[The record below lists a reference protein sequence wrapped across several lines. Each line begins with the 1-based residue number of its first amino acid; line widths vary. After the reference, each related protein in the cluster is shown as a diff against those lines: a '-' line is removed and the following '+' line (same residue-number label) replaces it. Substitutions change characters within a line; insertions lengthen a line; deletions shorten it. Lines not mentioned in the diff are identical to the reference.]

1 LCDFGVVRDEDDGAS
16 RGVQLLEEHQHLE
29 TRPRVEVPRC
39 LVGQNDR
46 RVPHQCPSDGNTLLL
61 ATGKLVGAVPE
72 LIAQTHLL
80 QHLFGPGV
88 ALGAADARIHQR
100 HLHVLHQVEPW
111 QKVVLLEDEAQL
123 LVPDVCQLTAAHL
136 ADILAVQQISA
147 FGRHVQT
154 ADDIHTSGFTR
165 TGLADDGHELA
176 FVDFERDVVGGLYEG
191 VAHLVILAD
200 PIKFYQRAHSSSPS
214 AEAIMLL

>member
-1 LCDFGVVRDEDDGAS
+1 M
-16 RGVQLLEEHQHLE
+16 GVQC
-29 TRPRVEVPRC
+29 TGR
-39 LVGQNDR
+39 LVGQDDR
-46 RVPHQCPSDGNTLLL
+46 RAASQRTGNGHTLLL
-61 ATGKLVGAVPE
+61 TAGKLVGQVFE
-72 LIAQTHLL
+72 LIAQTHPLKGSL
-80 QHLFGPGV
+80 CRRV
-88 ALGAADARIHQR
+88 ALCGGDARIHKGNF
-100 HLHVLHQVEPW
+100 HIL
-111 QKVVLLEDEAQL
+111 QKGQLRQQVVLLEDEAQL

-154 ADDIHTSGFTR
+154 ADDVHTSGFTR

>member
-1 LCDFGVVRDEDDGAS
+1 M
-16 RGVQLLEEHQHLE
+16 
-29 TRPRVEVPRC
+29 
-39 LVGQNDR
+39 
-46 RVPHQCPSDGNTLLL
+46 TLS
-61 ATGKLVGAVPE
+61 GG
-72 LIAQTHLL
+72 
-80 QHLFGPGV
+80 
-88 ALGAADARIHQR
+88 DARIHKGNF
-100 HLHVLHQVEPW
+100 HVLEKGELRQ
-111 QKVVLLEDEAQL
+111 QVVLLEDEAQL

-136 ADILAVQQISA
+136 ADIPAVQQISA

-154 ADDIHTSGFTR
+154 ADDVHTSGFTR

-191 VAHLVILAD
+191 ITHLVILAD